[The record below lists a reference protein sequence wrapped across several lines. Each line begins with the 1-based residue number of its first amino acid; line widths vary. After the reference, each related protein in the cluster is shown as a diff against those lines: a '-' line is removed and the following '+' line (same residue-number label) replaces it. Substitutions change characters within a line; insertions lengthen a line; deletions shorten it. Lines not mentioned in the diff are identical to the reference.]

1 MFFWKEQN
9 PQTDRAWSVLQA
21 AAGKMSDW
29 ADVVAVQATDPAEKP
44 LVDRFGTSRAPMPLV
59 LAVAPCGAVTKAFT
73 SAFDESQLRSAFV
86 SPGTQLCLKALQDR
100 KLVLLCVVDQAGP
113 NGSGVPAA
121 AQEFKADQRFG
132 AASEIVLVS
141 ASDEG
146 EAGFLKELRVDTR
159 VAQAVYGLARS
170 ARQRRRPVRRS
181 GEQGPVAGQTGCGPV
196 EPVRGRGL
204 WAGRMRTEEIG
215 ADDRVAWQLGVRDA
229 CWSPAFRLHG
239 QAEACSNSMRRS
251 CVTISG
257 EQFMRMRTLVWR
269 EIFER
274 KSQLVT
280 SFLAI
285 LLGITVIVSIKNI
298 TFYSEKA
305 VAREMDSLGANILI
319 MPKSVTLQDY
329 YAADMQG
336 DTIPEEYVT
345 QLAMSDLQGLD
356 NLSPKL
362 SVPVDLQGRSFTLTG
377 ILPKSEFQAKA
388 AWAGAGI
395 FTRPAGCGAMPTMA
409 FAGDDKKTLVRQ
421 RVIENLEQDESLV
434 GADVATALALKE
446 GDRLS
451 LLGREFKVT
460 ALLPQTGTIDDSRV
474 FAHLHTVQELTDK
487 GPVVSAIEVVGCCQE
502 ISNGLVGKI
511 NRLLPEAKVVT
522 ITQIADAQI
531 KMNHMMSRLSAI
543 FLVIIVVVGGAGIA
557 NYMFANVYE
566 RRREIG
572 TLMSLGATSFLI
584 LRIFLLKALLL
595 GIAGGVGGYLLG
607 TVLAVVLGPKLAG
620 VPVLPMPM
628 LGPVGDSHLVG
639 PDPGCQLFPGPP
651 CGSA

>member
-1 MFFWKEQN
+1 
-9 PQTDRAWSVLQA
+9 
-21 AAGKMSDW
+21 
-29 ADVVAVQATDPAEKP
+29 
-44 LVDRFGTSRAPMPLV
+44 
-59 LAVAPCGAVTKAFT
+59 
-73 SAFDESQLRSAFV
+73 
-86 SPGTQLCLKALQDR
+86 
-100 KLVLLCVVDQAGP
+100 
-113 NGSGVPAA
+113 
-121 AQEFKADQRFG
+121 
-132 AASEIVLVS
+132 
-141 ASDEG
+141 
-146 EAGFLKELRVDTR
+146 
-159 VAQAVYGLARS
+159 
-170 ARQRRRPVRRS
+170 
-181 GEQGPVAGQTGCGPV
+181 
-196 EPVRGRGL
+196 
-204 WAGRMRTEEIG
+204 
-215 ADDRVAWQLGVRDA
+215 
-229 CWSPAFRLHG
+229 
-239 QAEACSNSMRRS
+239 
-251 CVTISG
+251 
-257 EQFMRMRTLVWR
+257 MRMQTLVWR

-280 SFLAI
+280 SFFAI

-329 YAADMQG
+329 YAADIQG

-421 RVIENLEQDESLV
+421 RVIDNLEQDESLV

-474 FAHLHTVQELTDK
+474 FAHLHTVQELTGK

-557 NYMFANVYE
+557 NYMFANVYRTAPRDRDAHVA
-566 RRREIG
+566 RRHLVSDPED
-572 TLMSLGATSFLI
+572 LSAESLVAGSCRWRGRLPAGN
-584 LRIFLLKALLL
+584 R
-595 GIAGGVGGYLLG
+595 AGGCARSQVGRCACAADAD
-607 TVLAVVLGPKLAG
+607 V
-620 VPVLPMPM
+620 
-628 LGPVGDSHLVG
+628 GPVGHSHLVG